1 MHKQVTNSVKMQFCS
16 RSENVAFARTATAIF
31 ASQLDFTLDQLDE
44 IKLAI
49 SEAVSNAI
57 IHGYRNNPGMVYL
70 ELNIIDQTLEIV
82 ISDTGVGIADVEW
95 AMEAAHTTDASRMG
109 LGFVFIKE
117 YMDDLVVQSEV
128 GKGTTLIMHK
138 STNPLVRH

>member
-1 MHKQVTNSVKMQFCS
+1 MHMQTKNTVKMQFSS

-31 ASQLDFTLDQLDE
+31 ASQLDFTVDQLDE

-57 IHGYRNNPGMVYL
+57 IHGYKNASGMVHL
-70 ELNIIDQTLEIV
+70 ELTLCNQTLETIV
-82 ISDTGVGIADVEW
+82 SDTGVGIADVEW
-95 AMEAAHTTDASRMG
+95 ALEAAHTTDANRMG
-109 LGFVFIKE
+109 LGFIFIKE

-138 STNPLVRH
+138 SASLPIQH